1 MRPVIHRLILLP
13 AALLLV
19 ANDQAPPAIATDEL
33 DLTALKAL
41 DESLL
46 AEERGGFTMNGM
58 TIALGAEFRTF
69 LNGEL
74 VLRTTVSWRPEGVTR
89 EEWASAAISQ
99 VAVDQLRDGILSGNG
114 ITMRVGNQS
123 VYLANGGQTALVHRT
138 DGGLQN
144 VLLNTASNT
153 DIRQEADI
161 ALDIAGYAA
170 FGAAVTDA
178 IRMSGLNDAIRQSAI
193 GTLP

>member
-19 ANDQAPPAIATDEL
+19 ANDQAPPAIASDEL

-114 ITMRVGNQS
+114 ITMRVGDQS

-178 IRMSGLNDAIRQSAI
+178 MRMSGLNDAIRQSAI